1 MDMSY
6 ATIPVPDGSRR
17 FYCEKRTPY
26 VVSSQD
32 KPEVHHIYAVDTD
45 LGSSIFFNDAVPHDV
60 EKTLQEKF
68 EENNEKEVL
77 EQDALEAKQKK
88 EGQWIMYFDGSVA
101 KVGAGAGVYIISPIH
116 DFKALSYKLLFE
128 CTNNVAEYEALL
140 LGLHALKYLGAQR
153 VRILGDSELVINQVN
168 ESYQTK
174 HPRMRAYRNEVW
186 DMLGNF
192 FTEHT
197 IQVVP
202 RVENL
207 VADSLAVSAGKF
219 ETPMT
224 SQKEYQV
231 EILNRPSIPDNY
243 KYWQV
248 FEDDMQIRRFLEL
261 SGEFV
266 NTHFDNEND
275 NDRTPGDDEEIES
288 EKDTERLRKTLGGKD
303 IIQLKNNF
311 IPRGLIPLERLFDQN
326 DVAKNPKVKPV
337 GDAVEDKNI
346 GTEENPKILKLSQEA
361 AGRRERGVCKVDEK
375 IYRCVCLEL

>member
-1 MDMSY
+1 
-6 ATIPVPDGSRR
+6 
-17 FYCEKRTPY
+17 
-26 VVSSQD
+26 
-32 KPEVHHIYAVDTD
+32 
-45 LGSSIFFNDAVPHDV
+45 
-60 EKTLQEKF
+60 
-68 EENNEKEVL
+68 
-77 EQDALEAKQKK
+77 
-88 EGQWIMYFDGSVA
+88 MYFDGSVA
-101 KVGAGAGVYIISPIH
+101 KVGVGAGVYIISPIH

-140 LGLHALKYLGAQR
+140 LGLHALKGLGAQR
-153 VRILGDSELVINQVN
+153 VKILGDSELVINQVN

-192 FTEHT
+192 FTEYI

-202 RVENL
+202 RVDNM
-207 VADSLAVSAGKF
+207 VADSLAVAAGKF

-266 NTHFDNEND
+266 NTRVENENG
-275 NDRTPGDDEEIES
+275 NDRTPEDEEEVDS
-288 EKDTERLRKTLGGKD
+288 EEDAKNLRKTLGGKD

-326 DVAKNPKVKPV
+326 DVGKNPKVKPV
-337 GDAVEDKNI
+337 GDAVEDRNI
-346 GTEENPKILKLSQEA
+346 GPEE
-361 AGRRERGVCKVDEK
+361 DE
-375 IYRCVCLEL
+375 

>member
-1 MDMSY
+1 
-6 ATIPVPDGSRR
+6 
-17 FYCEKRTPY
+17 
-26 VVSSQD
+26 
-32 KPEVHHIYAVDTD
+32 
-45 LGSSIFFNDAVPHDV
+45 
-60 EKTLQEKF
+60 
-68 EENNEKEVL
+68 
-77 EQDALEAKQKK
+77 
-88 EGQWIMYFDGSVA
+88 
-101 KVGAGAGVYIISPIH
+101 
-116 DFKALSYKLLFE
+116 
-128 CTNNVAEYEALL
+128 
-140 LGLHALKYLGAQR
+140 
-153 VRILGDSELVINQVN
+153 
-168 ESYQTK
+168 
-174 HPRMRAYRNEVW
+174 MRAYRNEVW

-219 ETPMT
+219 ETPMA
-224 SQKEYQV
+224 SKKEYQV
-231 EILNRPSIPDNY
+231 EIMNRPSIPYNS

-275 NDRTPGDDEEIES
+275 NDRTPRDDEEIE
-288 EKDTERLRKTLGGKD
+288 TEEEDAKKLKKTLGGKD

-326 DVAKNPKVKPV
+326 DVAKNPKVKLV

-346 GTEENPKILKLSQEA
+346 GTKENPKIIKLS
-361 AGRRERGVCKVDEK
+361 KKLPEK
-375 IYRCVCLEL
+375 EKEEYVKLMKKYTDVFSWSYEDLKEYDT